1 MILPLV
7 VCCSDM
13 IFPRLN
19 ALSLWLIF
27 GSLFLMFSAMFIEG
41 GVNVGWTFYI
51 PLSIIN
57 SSSIDLLFFSLHIA
71 GLSSLL
77 GSINFIVT
85 ILKASSFTILQSVL
99 YIPLFPW
106 SIFFTSIL
114 LIISIPVLAGLIT
127 MIIFDR
133 HFNTNFFDPFRGG
146 DIILFQHL
154 FWFFGHP

>member
-57 SSSIDLLFFSLHIA
+57 SSSIDLLFSSLHIA

-99 YIPLFPW
+99 YIPLFPR
-106 SIFFTSIL
+106 SIFFTPIP
-114 LIISIPVLAGLIT
+114 LIISIPVSAGLT
-127 MIIFDR
+127 TTIIFDR
-133 HFNTNFFDPFRGG
+133 HSNTNFPDPFRGG
-146 DIILFQHL
+146 DIISLQHPSRFL
-154 FWFFGHP
+154 GHP